1 MLDMEIRPEL
11 AEMRREVRRFVEGEL
26 QSFAAELDRGGDYPA
41 GLTSALA
48 RQGFLGL
55 RLAEEHGGAAMGLAQ
70 YCLVQEELAR
80 GHPMFPVLVASSS
93 GLTPMAIQRHGT
105 PEQKARYL
113 PPLPRGESRTAF
125 ALSEP
130 EAGSDAGAIRTR
142 AQKRDGGWVISGR
155 KQYISNADVAD
166 LFLVMAVTDPQKR
179 GRGGVTGFLVER
191 GTPGL
196 AVGRVDRTMGT
207 DAWTV
212 SEVAFDEC
220 VVPESAVLGEVGQGM
235 RLALGALDEGRLSVA
250 CICLGTAERL
260 LELSVAQAKARRTF
274 GAPLAD
280 RQAIQWMIADS
291 AVDIATGRSLL
302 YETIRAHEAGRPI
315 GVMAS
320 MCKLHCSEM
329 AGRVADRAV
338 QIHGAMGLMR
348 GQPVERAYR
357 DMRLFRIGEGSSEVQ
372 RMVIARGLLRD
383 APD

>member
-1 MLDMEIRPEL
+1 MLEMEIRPDL
-11 AEMRREVRRFVEGEL
+11 AELRREVRRFVEGEL
-26 QSFAAELDRGGDYPA
+26 RLFAEALDRGGDYPP
-41 GLTSALA
+41 GLVQALA
-48 RQGFLGL
+48 RQGFLGI

-80 GHPMFPVLVASSS
+80 GHPIFPVLVASSS
-93 GLTPMAIQRHGT
+93 GLTPMAVQRHGT
-105 PEQKARYL
+105 PAQKARYL

-142 AQKRDGGWVISGR
+142 AHRREGGWALSGT

-166 LFLVMAVTDPQKR
+166 LFLVMAVTDPEKR
-179 GRGGVTGFLVER
+179 GRGGVTGFLVAR
-191 GTPGL
+191 DTPGL
-196 AVGRVDRTMGT
+196 MVGRVDRTMGT
-207 DAWTV
+207 DAWSV
-212 SEVAFDEC
+212 AEVMLDQCFVPDE
-220 VVPESAVLGEVGQGM
+220 AVLGEVGQGF
-235 RLALGALDEGRLSVA
+235 RLALEALDEGRLSVA
-250 CICLGTAERL
+250 CICLGTADRM
-260 LELSVAQAKARRTF
+260 LELSVAHARARRTF

-302 YETIRAHEAGRPI
+302 YETIRAQEAGRPI
-315 GVMAS
+315 GMMAS

-338 QIHGAMGLMR
+338 QIHGATGLMR
-348 GQPVERAYR
+348 GHPVERAYR

-372 RMVIARGLLRD
+372 RMMIARGMLIG
-383 APD
+383 

>member
-1 MLDMEIRPEL
+1 MLGMEIRPEL

-26 QSFAAELDRGGDYPA
+26 RPFAEALDRGGDYPP
-41 GLTSALA
+41 GLTQALA
-48 RQGFLGL
+48 RQGFLGI
-55 RLAEEHGGAAMGLAQ
+55 RLAEEFGGPAMGLAQ

-80 GHPMFPVLVASSS
+80 GHPIFPVLVASSS
-93 GLTPMAIQRHGT
+93 GLTPMAIQRNGT
-105 PEQKARYL
+105 PAQKARHL
-113 PPLPRGESRTAF
+113 PKLPRGESRTAF

-130 EAGSDAGAIRTR
+130 EAGSDAAAIRTR
-142 AQKRDGGWVISGR
+142 AEKRDGGWLIRGR

-166 LFLVMAVTDPQKR
+166 LFLVMAVTDPGKR

-191 GTPGL
+191 GAPGL
-196 AVGRVDRTMGT
+196 SVGRVDRTMGT

-212 SEVAFDEC
+212 AEVAFDDC
-220 VVPESAVLGEVGQGM
+220 FVPDDAVLGEVGQGL
-235 RLALGALDEGRLSVA
+235 RLALEALDEGRLSVA
-250 CICLGTAERL
+250 SICLGTAERM

-274 GAPLAD
+274 GAALAE

-291 AVDIATGRSLL
+291 AVDIATARSLL
-302 YETIRAHEAGRPI
+302 YETIRAQEEGRPI

-320 MCKLHCSEM
+320 MCKLHASEM
-329 AGRVADRAV
+329 AGRVTDRAV

-372 RMVIARGLLRD
+372 RIVIARGVLG
-383 APD
+383 AAG

>member
-1 MLDMEIRPEL
+1 
-11 AEMRREVRRFVEGEL
+11 
-26 QSFAAELDRGGDYPA
+26 
-41 GLTSALA
+41 
-48 RQGFLGL
+48 
-55 RLAEEHGGAAMGLAQ
+55 
-70 YCLVQEELAR
+70 
-80 GHPMFPVLVASSS
+80 
-93 GLTPMAIQRHGT
+93 
-105 PEQKARYL
+105 
-113 PPLPRGESRTAF
+113 
-125 ALSEP
+125 
-130 EAGSDAGAIRTR
+130 
-142 AQKRDGGWVISGR
+142 
-155 KQYISNADVAD
+155 
-166 LFLVMAVTDPQKR
+166 
-179 GRGGVTGFLVER
+179 
-191 GTPGL
+191 
-196 AVGRVDRTMGT
+196 MGT

-235 RLALGALDEGRLSVA
+235 HLALGALDEGRLSVA

>member
-1 MLDMEIRPEL
+1 
-11 AEMRREVRRFVEGEL
+11 
-26 QSFAAELDRGGDYPA
+26 
-41 GLTSALA
+41 
-48 RQGFLGL
+48 
-55 RLAEEHGGAAMGLAQ
+55 MGLAQ

-80 GHPMFPVLVASSS
+80 GHPIFPVLVASSS

-105 PEQKARYL
+105 PAQKARYL
-113 PPLPRGESRTAF
+113 PKLPRGESRTAF

-142 AQKRDGGWVISGR
+142 ARRQDGGWVINGM
-155 KQYISNADVAD
+155 KQFISNADVAD
-166 LFLVMAVTDPQKR
+166 LFLVMAVTDPEKG
-179 GRGGVTGFLVER
+179 GRGCVTGFLVER

-196 AVGRVDRTMGT
+196 VVGRVDRTMGT

-212 SEVAFDEC
+212 AEVMLDDC
-220 VVPESAVLGEVGQGM
+220 VVPEDAVLGEVGQGF
-235 RLALGALDEGRLSVA
+235 RLALEALDEGRLSVA
-250 CICLGTAERL
+250 SICLGTADRM

-291 AVDIATGRSLL
+291 AVEVATARSLL
-302 YETIRAHEAGRPI
+302 YETIRAREAGRPT

-329 AGRVADRAV
+329 AGRVVDRAV

-372 RMVIARGLLRD
+372 RMVIARGLLRGM
-383 APD
+383 AG